1 MNPILIKD
9 IIELG
14 IMAMISGVFI
24 RQQQK
29 LFEQQ
34 TETVKTLV
42 KLERNL
48 NSNNLRGKGLE
59 LALTFKAHDIRWS
72 IQKKLIWYIERN
84 HIKENWIVI
93 PGEIETFFNIK
104 LNEFEDDVHDIVD
117 NFVYKMVFNL
127 FKIKLDE
134 TKIISIEILSQL
146 KKLDNV
152 TTDEYKQ
159 QIRNIEAHMVR
170 IEAELIKEIKNLLG

>member
-127 FKIKLDE
+127 FKYKLE
-134 TKIISIEILSQL
+134 EMKKISIEILEEL
-146 KKLDNV
+146 KNEDV
-152 TTDEYKQ
+152 TSDDYKQ
-159 QIRNIEAHMVR
+159 QKRNIEAHMVR